1 MKILRDGMR
10 FIVIGA
16 IQILVDSA
24 TYIAMTKFGVGAA
37 PANICGR
44 CAGALLGFWLNGRVT
59 FAHHEQPRLHLRLAR
74 YLTLW
79 LLLTTVST
87 ASLVTIAN
95 YAGLARSWWC
105 KPLIEIVLGV
115 TSFLLSRHWVYRR

>member
-1 MKILRDGMR
+1 VKIFRDGTR
-10 FIVIGA
+10 FVMVGA
-16 IQILVDSA
+16 IQILIDSA
-24 TYIAMTKFGVGAA
+24 TYIALTNVGVAAA

-44 CAGALLGFWLNGRVT
+44 CAGALLGFWLNGRIT
-59 FAHHEQPRLHLRLAR
+59 FARNEQPHLHLRLAR

-79 LLLTTVST
+79 VILTTIST

-95 YAGLARSWWC
+95 HAGLARSWWC

-115 TSFLLSRHWVYRR
+115 TSFLLSRHWVYQR

>member
-1 MKILRDGMR
+1 MKFIRDGTHFVML
-10 FIVIGA
+10 GA
-16 IQILVDSA
+16 IQILIDSA
-24 TYIAMTKFGVGAA
+24 TYIALTKLGVAAA

-44 CAGALLGFWLNGRVT
+44 CAGALLGFWLNGRIT
-59 FAHHEQPRLHLRLAR
+59 FAHNEQPRLHLRLTR

-79 LLLTTVST
+79 VILTMVST

-95 YAGLARSWWC
+95 QAGLARSWWC
-105 KPLIEIVLGV
+105 KPLIEIALGV